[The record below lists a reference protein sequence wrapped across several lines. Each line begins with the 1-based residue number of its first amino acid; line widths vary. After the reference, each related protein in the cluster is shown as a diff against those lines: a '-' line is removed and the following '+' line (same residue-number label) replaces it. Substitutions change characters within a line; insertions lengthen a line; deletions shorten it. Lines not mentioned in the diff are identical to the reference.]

1 MEISSVRHFVF
12 CLFADNAFLLLIPQK
27 LFYLELIHKYFPNLS
42 DNQYAQFEQIGQLY
56 REWNAKIN
64 VISRKDIDNLYL
76 HHILHSLVIAKF
88 ISFKDGTEVL
98 DLGTGG
104 GFPAVP
110 LAIFF
115 PAVHFTAV
123 DGTRKKIT
131 VVQEVK
137 DAAGIENLTA
147 LHVRAEEHKKK
158 YEFVVTRAVA
168 KIGKLKEW
176 TTNLIDPD
184 NQRHALPNGI
194 IALKGGRIR
203 DETNELTKKD
213 YYESYPLVKFI
224 NEPYFEEKYI
234 LYLQR

>member
-1 MEISSVRHFVF
+1 
-12 CLFADNAFLLLIPQK
+12 
-27 LFYLELIHKYFPNLS
+27 LELIHKYFPDLEEK
-42 DNQYAQFEQIGQLY
+42 QYAQFEQIGDLY
-56 REWNAKIN
+56 REWNEKIN

-88 ISFKDGTEVL
+88 IKFKDDTKVL

-110 LAIFF
+110 LAIMF
-115 PAVHFTAV
+115 PNVKFTAI

-131 VVQEVK
+131 VLNEVK
-137 DAAGIENLTA
+137 EAAGIDNLIGLQA
-147 LHVRAEEHKKK
+147 RAEEHRKKK

-168 KIGKLKEW
+168 KISKLKEW
-176 TTNLIDPD
+176 SMHLIDPED
-184 NQRHALPNGI
+184 QRHAQPNGI
-194 IALKGGRIR
+194 IALKGGRVK
-203 DETNELTKKD
+203 DETKELTKKD
-213 YYESYPLVKFI
+213 YHETYPLLNFI

>member
-1 MEISSVRHFVF
+1 
-12 CLFADNAFLLLIPQK
+12 
-27 LFYLELIHKYFPNLS
+27 LELIHKYFPDLS
-42 DNQYAQFEQIGQLY
+42 DKQFTQFEHIGKLY
-56 REWNAKIN
+56 REWNEKIN

-76 HHILHSLVIAKF
+76 HHILHSLAIAKF
-88 ISFKDGTEVL
+88 INFKEKTQVL

-115 PAVHFTAV
+115 PEVNFTAI

-131 VVQEVK
+131 VVNEVK
-137 DAAGIENLTA
+137 EAAGIENLTA
-147 LHVRAEEHKKK
+147 LQMRAEEHKKK

-176 TTNLIDPD
+176 TQKLIDPE

-194 IALKGGRIR
+194 IALKGGRVK
-203 DETNELTKKD
+203 DETIELTKKD
-213 YYESYPLVKFI
+213 YFETHPLSKYI
-224 NEPYFEEKYI
+224 NEPYYEEKYI

>member
-1 MEISSVRHFVF
+1 M
-12 CLFADNAFLLLIPQK
+12 
-27 LFYLELIHKYFPNLS
+27 ELIHKYFPDLS
-42 DNQYAQFEQIGQLY
+42 NHQYSQFEQIGQLY
-56 REWNAKIN
+56 KEWNEKIN

-88 ISFKDGTEVL
+88 IQFKDNTEVL

-115 PAVHFTAV
+115 PNVNFTAI

-131 VVQEVK
+131 VVNEVK
-137 DAAGIENLTA
+137 QAAGIDNLTA
-147 LHVRAEEHKKK
+147 LHIRAEEHRKK

-176 TTNLIDPD
+176 TFNLIDSE
-184 NQRHALPNGI
+184 NQRHALPNGV
-194 IALKGGRIR
+194 IALKGGQIR
-203 DETNELTKKD
+203 AETNELTKKD
-213 YYESYPLVKFI
+213 YFETFPLLKFI
-224 NEPYFEEKYI
+224 NEPYYDEKYI